1 MGFWPIKGKYVDGEK
16 KKILINMNCG
26 LFNNIVPT
34 LTSGFRSLYYAY
46 GKMVTLGKL
55 GERYTDILCII
66 F

>member
-1 MGFWPIKGKYVDGEK
+1 MD
-16 KKILINMNCG
+16 CG

-46 GKMVTLGKL
+46 GKMVTLGRL